1 MAEPPYKGL
10 RVLDISQGI
19 AGPYCAALLAQQGAD
34 VIKAEPMAGD
44 WIRGTGGGR
53 EGMTAVGIAS
63 NLGKRSIALDA
74 TKPAGRELLA
84 RLAARAD
91 VVVQNYRPGV
101 IERLG
106 LGYDAVAATNPNVVY
121 VSITGFGPD
130 GPDAQKPG
138 TDSIFQSMTG
148 MASRNREADGKP
160 RRMPLLIPDT
170 VTAVYAAQAV
180 GAALYARAREGK
192 GRHLRLSLFE
202 ACAAFQSAP
211 IVEGR
216 IFPGEAPPLTVPS
229 GVFRTRDGW
238 LTISGVNEAHFKGTL
253 RALGLEALT
262 GDARFARIEERR
274 TNAAALNDLVAQR
287 LAGHDTAH
295 WMAKLSAEDALFAPV
310 ADYEA
315 FIASP
320 QARHLGAFASLE
332 QPPYGALPAARMPGA
347 DPAWPLR
354 PAPRAGEHTREI
366 LRELGLDDAAISGLA
381 AAAAVR
387 LYDRGGGCS

>member
-1 MAEPPYKGL
+1 MAEPPYSGL

-19 AGPYCAALLAQQGAD
+19 AGPYCAALLAQQGAE

-44 WIRGTGGGR
+44 WIRSAGGGR
-53 EGMTAVGIAS
+53 EGMTAVAVAS

-74 TKPAGRELLA
+74 TKPAGRELLT

-91 VVVQNYRPGV
+91 VLVQNYRPGV

-106 LGYDAVAATNPNVVY
+106 VGYDAVRSANPKVVY
-121 VSITGFGPD
+121 VSVTGFGPD

-148 MASRNREADGKP
+148 MASRNRDADGKP

-180 GAALYARAREGK
+180 GAALYARERDGQ

-216 IFPGEAPPLTVPS
+216 LFPGEAPPLTVPA

-238 LTISGVNEAHFKGTL
+238 LTLSGVSEAHFRGNL
-253 RALGLEALT
+253 RALDLDALAA
-262 GDARFARIEERR
+262 DARFARIENRR
-274 TNAAALNDLVAQR
+274 RNAAALNDLVAQR
-287 LAGHDTAH
+287 LAEHDTAH
-295 WMAKLSAEDALFAPV
+295 WIEKLAAEDALFAPV

-320 QARHLGAFASLE
+320 QSRHLGAFATLE
-332 QPPYGALPAARMPGA
+332 QPPYGALPVARMPGSER
-347 DPAWPLR
+347 DWPLR
-354 PAPRAGEHTREI
+354 PAPRAGEHTVEI
-366 LRELGLDDAAISGLA
+366 LRELGLSEAAISELA
-381 AAAAVR
+381 AASAISVASPTR
-387 LYDRGGGCS
+387 R

>member
-34 VIKAEPMAGD
+34 VIKAEPIAGD

-106 LGYDAVAATNPNVVY
+106 LGYDAVAAANPNVVY

-148 MASRNREADGKP
+148 MASRNRDADGKP

-180 GAALYARAREGK
+180 GAALYARAREGR

-211 IVEGR
+211 IVESR
-216 IFPGEAPPLTVPS
+216 LFPGEAPPLTVPS

-253 RALGLEALT
+253 RALGLEALA
-262 GDARFARIEERR
+262 GDARFAMIEERR
-274 TNAAALNDLVAQR
+274 RNAAALNDLVAQR
-287 LAGHDTAH
+287 LADHDTAH
-295 WMAKLSAEDALFAPV
+295 WMEKLAAEDALFAPI

-320 QARHLGAFASLE
+320 QARHLGAFAALE
-332 QPPYGALPAARMPGA
+332 QPPYGALPVARMPGA

-354 PAPRAGEHTREI
+354 PAPRAGEHTQEI
-366 LRELGLDDAAISGLA
+366 LRELGLDDAAISALA